1 VPQFPFPVGVL
12 LFNRPE
18 YAEKTLR
25 GLADQT
31 MPVAGKRVVIVID
44 GYSGSKAEKNRQA
57 DRTAEVEAIAR
68 AVFPDAHISIS
79 PHNVGIAHAF
89 DLLEKAL
96 RDCDPKAEWYG
107 FFEEDYVPNST
118 YLATIAAL
126 ATQATRST
134 RIAAVSATGEIFGE
148 VTRGADSVYPLSRL
162 WAFLMRASHLD
173 ERRSHIDGYLAAVAE
188 NPYWQRDKPAI
199 ARALASMGVLPIGV
213 SQDQVKLSLL
223 AHFDRYGISTGSSQ
237 GEYIGVI
244 GEHMTEKSFAR
255 FGFSSSTSAPFDASA
270 VSVGAL
276 EPDLHREAR
285 IGFASKVAR
294 AYVIPRYDAFSARL
308 TELERPRLTR
318 ALGAFARGFRILRG
332 RHD

>member
-1 VPQFPFPVGVL
+1 MPQFPFPVGVL

-25 GLADQT
+25 GLANQT
-31 MPVAGKRVVIVID
+31 LPVPGNRVVIVID
-44 GYSGSKAEKNRQA
+44 GYTGSKAQKSGQP

-68 AVFPDAHISIS
+68 GVFPEAHISIA
-79 PHNVGIAHAF
+79 PHNLGIAHAF
-89 DLLEKAL
+89 DLLERNL
-96 RDCDPKAEWYG
+96 RDCDPKAAWYG
-107 FFEEDYVPNST
+107 FFEEDYVPNPT
-118 YLATIAAL
+118 YLATIGAL
-126 ATQATRST
+126 AAQSAKSP

-148 VTRGADSVYPLSRL
+148 ATRGVDSVYPLSRL

-173 ERRSHIDGYLAAVAE
+173 ERRPCIDGYLAAVAE

-223 AHFDRYGISTGSSQ
+223 NHFGHCGISTGSSQ
-237 GEYIGVI
+237 GEYIGAI

-255 FGFSSSTSAPFDASA
+255 FGFSSSAAPFDSST
-270 VSVGAL
+270 VSVGEL
-276 EPDLHREAR
+276 EPDLHREAQ

-294 AYVIPRYDAFSARL
+294 AYVIPRYDAFSARM

-318 ALGAFARGFRILRG
+318 ALGAFARGCRILLG
-332 RHD
+332 RND

>member
-1 VPQFPFPVGVL
+1 LLPVIDHQQEDAPVPQFPFPVGVL

-31 MPVAGKRVVIVID
+31 LPVAGKRVVIVID
-44 GYSGSKAEKNRQA
+44 GYPGSKAQKSGQP
-57 DRTAEVEAIAR
+57 DRTAEVEGIAR

-126 ATQATRST
+126 ATQSAQSP

-173 ERRSHIDGYLAAVAE
+173 RLAPHATMPSIVT
-188 NPYWQRDKPAI
+188 
-199 ARALASMGVLPIGV
+199 L
-213 SQDQVKLSLL
+213 
-223 AHFDRYGISTGSSQ
+223 GS
-237 GEYIGVI
+237 
-244 GEHMTEKSFAR
+244 ACAP
-255 FGFSSSTSAPFDASA
+255 TSAIRGTQNVEQA
-270 VSVGAL
+270 VWKFLGRSY
-276 EPDLHREAR
+276 ER
-285 IGFASKVAR
+285 IGMGRGAGAR
-294 AYVIPRYDAFSARL
+294 
-308 TELERPRLTR
+308 
-318 ALGAFARGFRILRG
+318 
-332 RHD
+332 